1 MQAKAAVASTEGMER
16 LPPALSAG
24 RLGIMAFPQER
35 RSWTTAVAMAGFRL
49 SLSFSGCA
57 QVKTP
62 LCMQPTCALLQPA
75 WGPQNAK
82 PPTFSTQTLP
92 LAVHLTLQ
100 RARTIYFAAFRQQ
113 PQKPLPAPNLMAR
126 VETLH
131 DQNMRWG

>member
-62 LCMQPTCALLQPA
+62 VVHAADLRLAPA
-75 WGPQNAK
+75 RLGASECK
-82 PPTFSTQTLP
+82 AAYFSTQTLP